1 MEDPANA
8 ALHLITFAFGATLW
22 AMPKHKDL
30 VVKMLPFFLGA
41 WLGFTSPD
49 LAKFPMG
56 SECNGIFGIDM
67 LRPNPG
73 CFALGML
80 GIPAGSGGIRE
91 QVVMACATGVLASF
105 FFMVGLKVLVVMA
118 VMYLADAINPLK
130 NSTFGR
136 MAMIPVNMF
145 IASMTWM
152 FVSSIAWVLSPVTI
166 LLYPALA
173 TVLLLHGGEY
183 FLDGEVVNGTRVHS
197 NNCVS
202 ADAFSVSLNPLTGMG
217 AKFDFDKC
225 TDAMKTVAVVL
236 YCAGVAHHLSARMN
250 FFASGAM
257 GAALEH
263 TTSGKAHKVM
273 DYDGVPEPSPAK
285 PSAKPSPAAKKTSQ
299 SRSPS
304 PAPRKSTKSASK
316 AKAAS
321 RSPSPAAPKAK
332 AASRSPS
339 PAAADAK
346 AKRRRSVKQLV

>member
-8 ALHLITFAFGATLW
+8 ALHLLTFAFGATLW

-30 VVKMLPFFLGA
+30 VAKMLPFFLGA
-41 WLGFTSPD
+41 WFGFTSPD
-49 LAKFPMG
+49 TAKFPMG
-56 SECNGIFGIDM
+56 PECNGIFGIDM
-67 LRPNPG
+67 VRPNPG
-73 CFALGML
+73 CVALGML

-91 QVVMACATGVLASF
+91 QVVMACATGVLATF
-105 FFMVGLKVLVVMA
+105 FFMIGLKVLLVMA
-118 VMYLADAINPLK
+118 VTYLLDLVNPLK
-130 NSTFGR
+130 QSAFGR
-136 MAMIPVNMF
+136 MLMIPVNMF

-152 FVSSIAWVLSPVTI
+152 FVSSIAWVLSPFTI

-202 ADAFSVSLNPLTGMG
+202 VDAFSVSLNPLKGMG
-217 AKFDFDKC
+217 AKFDFDQC

-236 YCAGVAHHLSARMN
+236 YCAGVAHHLNARMH

-257 GAALEH
+257 SAALEH
-263 TTSGKAHKVM
+263 TTSGKANKVM

-285 PSAKPSPAAKKTSQ
+285 PSSAAKKTSQ

-316 AKAAS
+316 TKAAS

-332 AASRSPS
+332 VASRSPS

-346 AKRRRSVKQLV
+346 AKRRRSVKQLID